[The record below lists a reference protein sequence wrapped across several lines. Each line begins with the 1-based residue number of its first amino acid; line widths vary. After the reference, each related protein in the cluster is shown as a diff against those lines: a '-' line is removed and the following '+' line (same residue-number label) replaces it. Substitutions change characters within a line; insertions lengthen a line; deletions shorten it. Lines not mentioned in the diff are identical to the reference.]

1 MDNQFTIRAAIAT
14 ILVFSTSA
22 MGASTLTLAR
32 SFVLANDTAIYASV
46 LNESNL
52 ADLKI
57 GVQIQARYQFNS
69 RDDAGTTLA
78 SPDDDITTGFV
89 IRRAKIGIEG
99 KVTDNIKGKI
109 KFAFDRKTG
118 VGKLEDAYAKW
129 AINDDLTLKIGQFK
143 QGLLREENMSSS
155 KQLATDRSAVNE
167 TFNQDFSQG
176 IELHFGGDKWRG
188 LVGFTDGFKTGNT
201 AFNSASE
208 ADYALNTR
216 FEVLLG
222 DADWSQFKQ
231 FTSWRGSDSGGM
243 LGAALAYQSA
253 GDTNPATALTIE
265 MTTGT
270 IDFSYVGDGWNG
282 YAAGVWR
289 KMDTGAVSI
298 DDFGIVVQGGVFVA
312 DQDELFAR
320 WDAIFPDSANGATSE
335 DFNSVTVGWNH
346 YIIPES
352 HAAKFTLD
360 LAYYLDSTTGSIV
373 KTSDGHNLLADSTDG
388 QIGITAQ
395 LQLLF

>member
-1 MDNQFTIRAAIAT
+1 MDNQFTSRAAIAA
-14 ILVFSTSA
+14 ILVYSASA

-32 SFVLANDTAIYASV
+32 SFELANDTAVYAGV

-57 GVQIQARYQFNS
+57 GLQIQARYQFNS

-99 KVTDNIKGKI
+99 KVTDNIKGKM

-188 LVGFTDGFKTGNT
+188 LIGFTDGFKTGNT
-201 AFNSASE
+201 AFSSASE

-222 DADWSQFKQ
+222 DADWSQLKQ

-253 GDTNPATALTIE
+253 GDTNPATALTTE

-320 WDAIFPDSANGATSE
+320 WDAIFPDSANGATSQ

-346 YIIPES
+346 YIFPES

-360 LAYYLDSTTGSIV
+360 LAYYLDSTTDSIV